1 MNRPAPVSESPPA
14 GRDPAA
20 GWLVWAALLVIY
32 IVWGST
38 YLAIALVVETMPPLL
53 AASFRF
59 LVAGLLVAAFL
70 VVRRGPRA
78 LRLNTAELAG
88 ASLVGLAL
96 LLGGNGMVM
105 LGQREVPSG
114 LAALIIA
121 VVPLWVVV
129 MRLLFRERV
138 RRGTLLGVIIGF
150 AGVAVLVVPRGIS
163 GTVALGGMLLLIVAA
178 ASWAAGS
185 FYSRRLRLP
194 ADPFVSTA
202 VQLIAG
208 GLGLAVVGVAV
219 GELGLLHGAQ
229 FSSSSIIGLLYLIS
243 FGSILAY
250 TAYTWLL
257 QHAPVSKVATYAYV
271 NPVVALAL
279 GWLILSEEISLTIL
293 LGGAMIVV
301 AVGMV
306 IRTEARPRNVGALDA
321 APNQSALPRRFRLPV
336 FRSRN

>member
-1 MNRPAPVSESPPA
+1 
-14 GRDPAA
+14 
-20 GWLVWAALLVIY
+20 
-32 IVWGST
+32 
-38 YLAIALVVETMPPLL
+38 
-53 AASFRF
+53 
-59 LVAGLLVAAFL
+59 
-70 VVRRGPRA
+70 
-78 LRLNTAELAG
+78 
-88 ASLVGLAL
+88 
-96 LLGGNGMVM
+96 MVM

-129 MRLLFRERV
+129 LRLLFGERV
-138 RRGTLLGVIIGF
+138 HRGTLLGVVVGF

-163 GTVALGGMLLLIVAA
+163 GTVALGGMLLLIAAA

-185 FYSRRLRLP
+185 YLSRRLRLP

-202 VQLIAG
+202 AQLICG
-208 GLGLAVVGVAV
+208 GLGLGVFGVLV
-219 GELGLLHGAQ
+219 GEVGLLEGAQ
-229 FSSSSIIGLLYLIS
+229 FSSRSIIGVLYLIS

-279 GWLILSEEISLTIL
+279 GALVLSEEISLTIL

-306 IRTEARPRNVGALDA
+306 IRTEARPRVAVGALDA
-321 APNQSALPRRFRLPV
+321 PPAGSALPRRWRLPS
-336 FRSRN
+336 FRDRQPGD